1 MKSSAL
7 VLLVCCIGL
16 AHAVKPE
23 APVGVAPAST
33 STSTST
39 PLPPAAITPQ
49 APSQADVLRNT
60 SSDVFG
66 ANLFSGAFARQGASP
81 FNADHVLMVGDKVQ
95 VRFWGGFNYDA
106 VLTVDAQGNLFLPH
120 VGPVKVQGVRNQGLQ
135 TLVENAIAK
144 VFRNSVS
151 SYAQLA
157 EAQPVRVF
165 VSGFVNRPGLFVGTS
180 ADSLLHY
187 LDQAG
192 GIDAERGSYL
202 AVQVK
207 RGAQVRSEINLYDFL
222 LKGQMPLVQLADGDV
237 ILVQPRQNSVKVN
250 GLAVNTKRF
259 EFHAPQ
265 SRVSDLALLAKPFAS
280 ATHFRV
286 IRNSGSVKN
295 TEYHPLSNASN
306 VNLDSGDELEFTADK
321 KPGTITV
328 RVEGE
333 HLSPQ
338 EYVLPY
344 GSRMRNLL
352 SQLTFSDRS
361 EKDSLQ
367 LFRQSVKERQR
378 QMLQT
383 SLKSLE
389 TAALTARS
397 GTSDEAKL
405 RKDEA
410 ELLLQWIDRAKNI
423 EPRGQVVMAQSAGL
437 QELLLENGDVVKVP
451 VKDGL
456 VLVSGEV
463 LFPNAIAFDQKLRLD
478 DYVQKAGG
486 FTQNADT
493 ARIVVAHRDGSFTQF
508 ENDSSFFG
516 GSKNKLN
523 LVAGDEVLVLPKIDV
538 KSRQIFKDMTQ
549 ILYQIAISAKV
560 VLGL

>member
-1 MKSSAL
+1 MKPYMVGVL
-7 VLLVCCIGL
+7 CVLLLCGQAVAVSPTPSPAQSPGQVPPTPTISPQNPL
-16 AHAVKPE
+16 A
-23 APVGVAPAST
+23 T
-33 STSTST
+33 
-39 PLPPAAITPQ
+39 
-49 APSQADVLRNT
+49 DVQKNAN
-60 SSDVFG
+60 SDVFG

-95 VRFWGGFNYDA
+95 VRLWGSFNYDA
-106 VLTVDAQGNLFLPH
+106 VLTVDAQGNVFLPH
-120 VGPVKVQGVRNQGLQ
+120 VGPVQVQGVRNQGLQ
-135 TLVENAIAK
+135 AVVESAMAK

-180 ADSLLHY
+180 TDSLLHY

-202 AVQVK
+202 SVVVK
-207 RGAQVRSEINLYDFL
+207 RGTQVRAEVNLYEFL
-222 LKGQMPLVQLADGDV
+222 LKGQMPAVQLADGDV
-237 ILVQPRQNSVKVN
+237 ILVPARQSSVRVS
-250 GLAVNTKRF
+250 GLAANTKRF
-259 EFHAPQ
+259 EFSQ
-265 SRVSDLALLAKPFAS
+265 SQSLVSDMVALAKPFAS

-286 IRNSGSVKN
+286 VRHSGVVKN
-295 TEYHPLSNASN
+295 TEYHAMTEANQVS
-306 VNLDSGDELEFTADK
+306 LDNGDELEFTADK

-344 GSRMRNLL
+344 GARMKDLL
-352 SQLTFSDRS
+352 SQVRFSDRS
-361 EKDSLQ
+361 ESDSLQ

-437 QELLLENGDVVKVP
+437 PELLLENGDVVKVP

-463 LFPNAIAFDQKLRLD
+463 LFPNAIAFNRQFLLD

-486 FTQNADT
+486 YTQNADT
-493 ARIVVAHRDGSFTQF
+493 ARIVVAHRDGSFTQQDT
-508 ENDSSFFG
+508 EGGFFG
-516 GSKNKLN
+516 GQKSRLK
-523 LVAGDEVLVLPKIDV
+523 VSAGDEVLVLPKIDV

-549 ILYQIAISAKV
+549 ILYQIAVSAKV